1 VRVVLRVKRA
11 RLGSLDYKEVEV
23 SVVRRASQDH
33 EVLLASVVPLAS
45 PADQVCLRIDCICNI

>member
-11 RLGSLDYKEVEV
+11 RLGSLDYKDVEV

-33 EVLLASVVPLAS
+33 EVLPASVVPLAS
-45 PADQVCLRIDCICNI
+45 PADQVCLCINCNI